1 MAAKSD
7 KEPKFPKK
15 GSAEINSASKKPSK
29 SKRQLEEDD
38 ELEEEE
44 VESVSKKTSKVSGSE
59 GDDDNEEDVE
69 LDDEADD
76 WNKAD
81 EDEDWDPDFAE
92 FDLPKSKT
100 TKKVPGVKK
109 GVKEDD
115 DDDFKIDDEF
125 KDLFGGSS
133 PRQDNDDDF

>member
-29 SKRQLEEDD
+29 SKKQLEEED
-38 ELEEEE
+38 ELEDDE
-44 VESVSKKTSKVSGSE
+44 VIGVSKKTSKVSGSK

-69 LDDEADD
+69 LDVEADD

-100 TKKVPGVKK
+100 AKKAPGGKK
-109 GVKEDD
+109 GAKD

-125 KDLFGGSS
+125 KDLSGGLSS
-133 PRQDNDDDF
+133 RQDDEDDF

>member
-1 MAAKSD
+1 
-7 KEPKFPKK
+7 
-15 GSAEINSASKKPSK
+15 
-29 SKRQLEEDD
+29 
-38 ELEEEE
+38 LEEEE

-69 LDDEADD
+69 LDDEADG
-76 WNKAD
+76 WNKA
-81 EDEDWDPDFAE
+81 DEDWDPDFAE

-100 TKKVPGVKK
+100 AKKSPGGKK
-109 GVKEDD
+109 GAKD